1 MKVTKMTPSICG
13 STMGSRVR
21 TMRSTRGRRR
31 QVVEIAIVVIP
42 SEMGAGRVA
51 PAGLAS
57 DHSLWKSNQALPF
70 GVYQE

>member
-1 MKVTKMTPSICG
+1 MSDDLIG
-13 STMGSRVR
+13 RADSL
-21 TMRSTRGRRR
+21 MRRGRTF
-31 QVVEIAIVVIP
+31 V
-42 SEMGAGRVA
+42 AGRVA